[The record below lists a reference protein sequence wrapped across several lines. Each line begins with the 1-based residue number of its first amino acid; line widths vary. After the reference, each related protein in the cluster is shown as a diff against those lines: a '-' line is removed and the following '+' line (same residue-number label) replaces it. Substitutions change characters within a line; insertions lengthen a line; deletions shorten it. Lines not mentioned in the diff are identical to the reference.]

1 VPGRIRPFVT
11 TSGSLPGVTRTFSNV
26 AAAAEE
32 NRLSRI
38 YIGYHFR
45 QATKVGVAQGRVVG
59 NYVVGHALRP
69 LDDDNEQDD

>member
-1 VPGRIRPFVT
+1 
-11 TSGSLPGVTRTFSNV
+11 V